1 MYKVTS
7 YNAYRLKTEQIKEF
21 EEFKEAEEY
30 ARSMFKTFQEELD
43 HYDFNVVVEGL
54 KGGDIIYEPAATRIG
69 RIQREIMF
77 FLNNKTEE
85 EQKNFKEFLEEM
97 EEELHD
103 IKLSL
108 MRKD

>member
-1 MYKVTS
+1 M
-7 YNAYRLKTEQIKEF
+7 L
-21 EEFKEAEEY
+21 
-30 ARSMFKTFQEELD
+30 
-43 HYDFNVVVEGL
+43 
-54 KGGDIIYEPAATRIG
+54 
-69 RIQREIMF
+69 